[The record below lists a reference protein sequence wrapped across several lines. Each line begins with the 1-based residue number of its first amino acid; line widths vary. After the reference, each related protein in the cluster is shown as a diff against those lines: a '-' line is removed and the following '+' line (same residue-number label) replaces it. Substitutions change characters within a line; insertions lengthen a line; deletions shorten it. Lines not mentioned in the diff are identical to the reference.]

1 MPTMQYYFMHHVSGD
16 ASTVSV
22 TGSII
27 LTVAVLAL
35 FAVVAYAAYKYL

>member
-1 MPTMQYYFMHHVSGD
+1 MPTMQYYFMRHTGGD
-16 ASTVSV
+16 VPTVSV

-35 FAVVAYAAYKYL
+35 FAVVAYAAYRYL